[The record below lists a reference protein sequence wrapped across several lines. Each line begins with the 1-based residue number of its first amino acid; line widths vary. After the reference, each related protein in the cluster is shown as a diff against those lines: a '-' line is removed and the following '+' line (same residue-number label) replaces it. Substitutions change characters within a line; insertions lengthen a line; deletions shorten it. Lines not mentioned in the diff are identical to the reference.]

1 LRFLSPE
8 WFAAVRDA
16 GRQKEEPDSS
26 SVPTIVMGQ
35 VVRDTP
41 FGEVSYKV
49 EVRDGSATL
58 IGPDD
63 RRYSRGGAQT
73 VAVTITSDWT
83 TACALAS
90 GTITAE
96 RALIDAKLR
105 VRGDLDVLGSVAARL
120 RGVDPVPAE
129 VRARTSFE

>member
-16 GRQKEEPDSS
+16 CPQKEEPDSS
-26 SVPTIVMGQ
+26 SAPTIVMGQ
-35 VVRDTP
+35 VVRNTP

-63 RRYSRGGAQT
+63 GGYSRGSEQS

-90 GTITAE
+90 GSITAE

-105 VRGDLDVLGSVAARL
+105 VRGDLDVLASFAAGL
-120 RGVDPVPAE
+120 RGLDPVPTE
-129 VRARTSFE
+129 VRAQTSFE